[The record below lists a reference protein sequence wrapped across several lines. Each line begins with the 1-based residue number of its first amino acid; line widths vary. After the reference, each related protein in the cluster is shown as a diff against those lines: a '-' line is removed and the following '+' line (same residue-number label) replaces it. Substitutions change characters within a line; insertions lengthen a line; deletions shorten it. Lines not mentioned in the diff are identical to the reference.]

1 MPQRKW
7 RNPQGLPQQA
17 MQEIIELVYYF
28 GVHDVHVTSLWWK
41 GTNIYHTGGIY
52 FFALSSETTIECY
65 VSVAPIY
72 HDSLVARY
80 AQ

>member
-1 MPQRKW
+1 MTFMWPHFDERGQ
-7 RNPQGLPQQA
+7 
-17 MQEIIELVYYF
+17 IYITLVEY
-28 GVHDVHVTSLWWK
+28 
-41 GTNIYHTGGIY
+41 I